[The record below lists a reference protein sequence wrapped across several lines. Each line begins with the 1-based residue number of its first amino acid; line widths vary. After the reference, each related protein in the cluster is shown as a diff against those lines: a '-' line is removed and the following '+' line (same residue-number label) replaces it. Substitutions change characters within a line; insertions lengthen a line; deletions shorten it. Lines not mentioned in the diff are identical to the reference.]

1 MLGSWKGEQ
10 FGMKTLFAMGFGFM
24 AGWLF
29 GSERARAEAQ
39 RRLAAAPQFTQQAR
53 QTVAAA
59 ASTGAERVSG
69 LIDSSPLPPQVKDT
83 ASRVTSRVRATGEG
97 QAPGGEPEP
106 SYIGTPG
113 VESAAGR
120 DRTKD
125 GDLPPDMA
133 TP

>member
-1 MLGSWKGEQ
+1 
-10 FGMKTLFAMGFGFM
+10 MKMLFAASVGFL

-39 RRLAAAPQFTQQAR
+39 RRLAAAPQSMQQAR
-53 QTVAAA
+53 QSVASV
-59 ASTGAERVSG
+59 ASTGAERVTG
-69 LIDSSPLPPQVKDT
+69 LIDAAPLPPQVKDR
-83 ASRVTSRVRATGEG
+83 ASRLTAKVQPGAEG
-97 QAPGGEPEP
+97 QQAEESTSG
-106 SYIGTPG
+106 YIGTPG

-125 GDLPPDMA
+125 GDLPPDLG